1 MVNPKG
7 VSASNRGKWAETEV
21 KKFLK
26 KMEVANC
33 AHHRFPDAH
42 AGSFVTAPA
51 DFMFLQAGKFRLLEV
66 KEVDHEF
73 RLPYANFA
81 PEQVARMRMWQAA
94 GAHAWVLVYHKP
106 VGGWRLI
113 PAEWFLNRPKLSD
126 SGKPIGSW
134 VLTEFPLM
142 TLTEAF
148 TGMKQ

>member
-1 MVNPKG
+1 MV
-7 VSASNRGKWAETEV
+7 AAANRGKYAEGEV

-26 KMEVANC
+26 KLEAANC

-51 DFMFLQAGKFRLLEV
+51 DFMFVQAGKFRLLEV
-66 KEVDHEF
+66 KEVNHET
-73 RLPYANFA
+73 RLAYGNFS
-81 PEQVARMRMWQAA
+81 PEQVNRMRMWNLA
-94 GAHAWVLVYHKP
+94 GADTWVLVYHVPHKA
-106 VGGWRLI
+106 WRLI
-113 PAEWFLNRPKLSD
+113 PADWFRNRPLKTGTD
-126 SGKPIGSW
+126 KPIGSW